1 MSVKVTITEEELDY
15 LSYHELV
22 NIFENHES
30 EFSQNHY
37 YVERYNRKNQ
47 LIVMARTTDD
57 TNIKPMIAM
66 ENQLVDTAAGYGL
79 GKPVTYYDKSDD
91 NYKVEK
97 KLNLSY
103 GIESEFVKI
112 LDEKDRNEYLEKLL
126 NVYKQNDE
134 SSHNLALLRDCLIT
148 GSADEM
154 VYTNENGEIN
164 IARVRDDAIAF
175 YNTKIKP
182 KMIGFARKIM
192 YKDPITQNIS
202 YEYELYTNRKSLHF
216 DANGVPSNID
226 FGGMNV
232 NPIPFVRY
240 DIGQSYIAKLIAEIR
255 SYELVTENTKKILN
269 YNDDAILIIR
279 GYMFD
284 QGKNENEI
292 DKAVE
297 EFKKKGVIF
306 LDSED
311 DANAEWLSKNINDG
325 ANENHKKNL
334 KDDIYTVAGTFN
346 PANDNMVYQNTLSLM
361 FKLYGLETKMVGYLM
376 QFKKS
381 FLKRCSM
388 VTNLLNIKNSARY
401 DSANIDITFTR
412 NLPTNINEELN
423 LINQAKDF
431 LPLEELYKMVSFVD
445 NPQKMVQKWK
455 TWQIE
460 LAKLEIE
467 KEKLRANATQ
477 SDIMPDRLN
486 GSDNNED

>member
-1 MSVKVTITEEELDY
+1 MSVKVTITEEELDSLDY
-15 LSYHELV
+15 QGLV
-22 NIFENHES
+22 NIFDNQES
-30 EFSQNHY
+30 EFAQKHY
-37 YVERYNRKNQ
+37 LFERYNRKKQ
-47 LIVMARTTDD
+47 LTLMMRTVDD
-57 TNIKPMIAM
+57 TKVKPMIAL
-66 ENQLVDTAAGYGL
+66 ESQLVDTAAGYGL
-79 GKPVTYYDKSDD
+79 GKPATYYDKTDD
-91 NYKVEK
+91 NYKIEK
-97 KLNLSY
+97 KYNLSY
-103 GIESEFVKI
+103 GIENEFLKI
-112 LDEKDRNEYLEKLL
+112 LNEKERNEYLDKLL
-126 NVYKQNDE
+126 SVYKSNDE
-134 SSHNLALLRDCLIT
+134 PSHNLALFRDCLIS

-154 VYTNENGEIN
+154 IYTNENGEIN
-164 IARVRDDAIAF
+164 MARVRDDAIAF

-182 KMIGFARKIM
+182 KMIGFARKIL
-192 YKDPITQNIS
+192 YKDPITQNVS
-202 YEYELYTNRKSLHF
+202 FQYELYTKNRSVFF
-216 DANGVPSNID
+216 DTNGVPANID

-279 GYMFD
+279 GYMFE
-284 QGKNENEI
+284 QGKSEAEI

-311 DANAEWLSKNINDG
+311 DASAEWLSKNINDG

-361 FKLYGLETKMVGYLM
+361 FKLYGLETKIVGYLM

-381 FLKRCSM
+381 FLKRCGM
-388 VTNLLNIKNSARY
+388 VTNLLNIKYGAKYNS
-401 DSANIDITFTR
+401 DNIDITFTR

-423 LINQAKDF
+423 LINQARDF

-445 NPQKMVQKWK
+445 NPQKMVDKWK
-455 TWQIE
+455 KWQIE
-460 LAKLEIE
+460 LANIETE
-467 KEKLRANATQ
+467 KEKIRANATQ
-477 SDIMPDRLN
+477 DDIMPDRLN
-486 GSDNNED
+486 NNENE